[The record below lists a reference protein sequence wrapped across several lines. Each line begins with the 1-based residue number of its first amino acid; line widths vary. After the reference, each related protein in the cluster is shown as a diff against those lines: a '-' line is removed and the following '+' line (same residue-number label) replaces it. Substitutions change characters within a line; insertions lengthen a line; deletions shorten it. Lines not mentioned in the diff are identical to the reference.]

1 MTHSIGILVV
11 GEPPAE
17 LAGRFPGYGTML
29 EELLRAADGALAF
42 RQYDVRA
49 GERPAAP
56 DTHDGWLITGS
67 RHAAYEDLPW
77 IHWLADFIRELDA
90 RKIPLVGI
98 CFGHQLIARALGGEV
113 VKAPQGWGV
122 GVHEAGITAPAPWI
136 DDDVRSVRMVVSHQD
151 QVTALPPQAEPLAAS
166 AFCPVAMYHIGSHI
180 FAIQA
185 HPEFS
190 REYSRELMEVRRA
203 LIGDERIAAGMASL
217 ATATDSARVARW
229 IAAFLNHAWTH

>member
-29 EELLRAADGALAF
+29 EELLHAADGSLSF

-49 GERPAAP
+49 GEHPAAA
-56 DTHDGWLITGS
+56 DAHDAWLITGS
-67 RHAAYEDLPW
+67 RHSSYEDLPW
-77 IHWLADFIRELDA
+77 IHWLTDFIRDLDA

-113 VKAPQGWGV
+113 AKAPQGWGV
-122 GVHEAGITAPAPWI
+122 GVHESAITATAPWI
-136 DDDVRSVRMVVSHQD
+136 DEDARSVRMVVSHQD
-151 QVTALPPQAEPLAAS
+151 QVMMLPPRAERLAAS
-166 AFCPVAMYHIGSHI
+166 AFCPIAMYHVDSHI

-190 REYSRELMEVRRA
+190 REYSRELMEVRRG

-217 ATATDSARVARW
+217 ANGTDSARVARW
-229 IAAFLNHAWTH
+229 IAAFLNYAWTH